1 MRQRPPHPLSLPARG
16 TRPTMREPL
25 PDLKIPRTYLHP
37 EAVGPLNVMLDNPE
51 ASVRAAAVA
60 D

>member
-1 MRQRPPHPLSLPARG
+1 
-16 TRPTMREPL
+16 MREPL